1 MNTFV
6 ALDFETTNRY
16 PSSVY
21 SIGLVFVEDS
31 QITDTYYRLIKP
43 YPNFYNYFN
52 TLIHG
57 IARSDRDSLGGV
69 VSCVVK
75 GVSAGIG
82 NPIFNKLS
90 SRLAAAMMSI
100 PSAKGFDYGAGFE
113 AAAMRGSE
121 HNDIFVADSDGI
133 STATNRSG
141 GIQGGISN
149 GEDIYFRVAFKPV
162 ASIGKQ
168 QQTVDTH
175 GNARTIEI
183 RGRHDVC
190 IVPRVVPVVESL
202 AALVI
207 LDLML

>member
-90 SRLAAAMMSI
+90 SRLAAAM
-100 PSAKGFDYGAGFE
+100 
-113 AAAMRGSE
+113 RGSE

-133 STATNRSG
+133 RTATNLSG

-202 AALVI
+202 AALVV